1 MLVLRDP
8 EPGSP
13 ELDYVRR
20 ALEAGELVV
29 VPTDTVYGLAALAA
43 DEAAVHR
50 LYTAK
55 GRGAEQPTAVVYA
68 TVEALRADL
77 PALSKR
83 AGWAVAA
90 LLPGPFTLV
99 VDNPVGHLPWLTGG
113 TPGPLGIRVPAGALD
128 LPAIAATSANPAGQ
142 PTAQDVRSLDPSLGE
157 LAACAVDRGSLDP
170 AAESTVVDLVAW
182 EGGTGEPRIL
192 RDTAGR
198 AGQLLAVLADA
209 P

>member
-8 EPGSP
+8 APESR

-29 VPTDTVYGLAALAA
+29 VPTDTVYGLAALAS
-43 DEAAVHR
+43 DQEAVAR
-50 LYTAK
+50 LYAAK
-55 GRGAEQPTAVVYA
+55 GRGADQPTAVVYA
-68 TVEALRADL
+68 TAAALHADL
-77 PALSKR
+77 PFLSKR
-83 AGWAVAA
+83 ASWAVGS
-90 LLPGPFTLV
+90 LLPGPFTLI

-113 TPGPLGIRVPAGALD
+113 VPGPLGVRVPAGALA
-128 LPAIAATSANPAGQ
+128 LPAIAATSANPAGA
-142 PTAQDVRSLDPSLGE
+142 PTARDVRSLDPSLQGV
-157 LAACAVDRGSLDP
+157 AACAVDRGELDP

-182 EGGTGEPRIL
+182 EGGAGEPRIL

-198 AGQLLAVLADA
+198 AGQVLAVLADA